1 MRHPSSQPHRSSN
14 MAFLLGDHSR
24 ENAKRSIKGLIAH
37 NAESGPD
44 EPLRSLL
51 YLVVNTKA
59 PLVAKSDQTPRII
72 PLTNKLHKIDEK
84 TIALITRDTSYR
96 AQLVQKDSPTDDLF
110 HEIIPYTKAKL
121 IGHSS
126 KARLRLFREND
137 LIIADARIYK
147 HLPEVLGPQF
157 YARNK
162 KVPFKILM
170 SRPTADKKTH
180 GKIDQLFDA
189 KYVRAQV
196 KSIVGNTSFIPP
208 LGTCLHIAVG
218 YTDWK
223 VSDLLVNI
231 NDVVSYLTDEKFRP
245 IGGVLR
251 MANIHSVLIK
261 TSNSVALPVKESLV
275 APEDDESELS
285 DF

>member
-1 MRHPSSQPHRSSN
+1 MS
-14 MAFLLGDHSR
+14 FILGNDSR

-37 NAESGPD
+37 AAKSNEGENSRK
-44 EPLRSLL
+44 LI
-51 YLVVNTKA
+51 YLVINTKQ
-59 PLVAKSDQTPRII
+59 PLVTVSDQTPRII

-84 TIALITRDTSYR
+84 TIALITRDSSYR
-96 AQLVQKDSPTDDLF
+96 AQLTQKDSPTDDLF
-110 HEIIPYTKAKL
+110 NEIIPYTKAKL

-126 KARLRLFREND
+126 KGKVRLFREND
-137 LIIADARIYK
+137 VIIADARIYK
-147 HLPEVLGPQF
+147 NMPEILGSQF

-170 SRPTADKKTH
+170 TKPTPDKQTH

-196 KSIVGNTSFIPP
+196 KSILANTSFIPP
-208 LGTCLHIAVG
+208 SGNCLNIAVG

-223 VSDLLVNI
+223 VSEILINI
-231 NDVVSYLTDEKFRP
+231 DDVISFLTDDSHRP
-245 IGGVLR
+245 IGGLLK
-251 MANIHSVLIK
+251 MGNLHSVLIK
-261 TSNSVALPVKESLV
+261 TSESVALPVMEKKE
-275 APEDDESELS
+275 AEEDDESEMS